1 MNAAGFSA
9 PEDSAALPTAGE
21 QLAAVRQSRGM
32 SIGEIAQQ
40 LKLSPWQ
47 VEALES
53 NDLKRLPSPV
63 FVRGFIRNYARLL
76 RLDPALVLSV
86 TQHHAL
92 APQLTTAALE
102 KSAEM
107 PFPVARRTNWSRY
120 AIAAAVVLIPLAVY
134 EFYPEGSPEQ
144 DVKSGPVDTAQ
155 PPVQVIADS
164 TSPSVPTVG
173 VAQPSTP
180 VVDDLKAGRS
190 QPGASPSMAEAP
202 ARRVPGEQIVKLHFT
217 RASWV
222 EIRDRNGQ
230 KIFSQMNQPGTD
242 QVVSG
247 LAPLSLVV
255 GNANGVQVTHNE
267 QPVNLEPYIKVDV
280 ARLTLK

>member
-1 MNAAGFSA
+1 MNSAEFSA
-9 PEDSAALPTAGE
+9 SADSAAVPTAGE
-21 QLAAVRQSRGM
+21 QLAAARQSRGM

-53 NDLKRLPSPV
+53 NDVKRLPSPV

-76 RLDPALVLSV
+76 KLDPALVMPV
-86 TQHHAL
+86 VEHHVSA
-92 APQLTTAALE
+92 APLTHATLE
-102 KSAEM
+102 KSAEI
-107 PFPVARRTNWSRY
+107 PFPAAGHTNWSRY

-134 EFYPEGSPEQ
+134 EFYPTDGSEP
-144 DVKSGPVDTAQ
+144 DVKSDGVQ
-155 PPVQVIADS
+155 PPVQAVAES
-164 TSPSVPTVG
+164 ASASGLTV
-173 VAQPSTP
+173 ATAPLLTTA
-180 VVDDLKAGRS
+180 VDELKA
-190 QPGASPSMAEAP
+190 ASRPPAGAEA
-202 ARRVPGEQIVKLHFT
+202 AALTRRAPGEQIVKLHFT

-230 KIFSQMNQPGTD
+230 KIFSQLNEAGTD
-242 QVVSG
+242 QVISG

-255 GNANGVQVTHNE
+255 GNANGVQLTHNE